1 MNPHNSDPKFK
12 QRRFELSK
20 TFLKYGWTTLALLLL
35 VALVIFPACTGE
47 GPTPTAV
54 VLRAASADLLVDPW
68 NPVAGSNWA
77 YDRWPQNAIQDMG
90 IVADPQTGLWLPWRL
105 DHADVTVQEDLPIGV
120 TAPNDD
126 WLTLDTA
133 TEISVPSD
141 AWADWDADTQEF
153 IEAGTGVTAMTKVV
167 AYYPEDV
174 LDVPYH
180 DGSTLSDED
189 FILPCI
195 LQFDRAKPT
204 SDIYD
209 VSYVSGFTAFI
220 SHFKGIT
227 FDFDQPGYGVVVTY
241 YDDLWY
247 LDAEW
252 IVQYAGIGFAG
263 YPLSNY
269 GEFNFENTSLG
280 ILAESKGELSFSH
293 QKATVETND
302 WLSYIGGPSL
312 GFLSDD
318 LDDVLDSG
326 SGDYQYIPYEPTMGD
341 YITPSE
347 AEARYQNLKDFYDEY
362 GHFYPGTGPYYLDS
376 VDFSGKVVDLKKF
389 TDYDLP
395 GDLFFDFVTPAPSS
409 VPSVTGGWFDEMVLT
424 AEPVGS
430 AAITKLQNDQLD
442 IYAFGMADSDLFAT
456 VEADS
461 DLSYYAAAGT
471 FNEFTFNPANNTTDP
486 FFDNGQMNPLAIRE
500 VREALQ
506 WAIDR
511 DYIVGDIMG
520 GLANARYT
528 ALSTISGDY
537 IRFYDDVGGEYNTV
551 SDLEDEYAYDFSAAD
566 TAIQTAMLAVAN
578 VTRVGGDYKYNG
590 ADIPMI
596 VLTRTEDERQQFGD
610 YLVTQLQ
617 DLGFPATTAQ
627 YGTSTVLGPIWQ
639 GNPHLGLWNAYTGGW
654 INTSIPRDE
663 ATNFGDFYTPLGW
676 PGNPLWEAYTP
687 LPAFFD
693 AANDLYNKA
702 FTTIAQR
709 DTLMNTCLPLSME
722 DNVRMFLV
730 DRLAFSPQQADVVV
744 AADAA
749 AGVYGCWMWAAT
761 IHFEVDGV
769 PVEPLN

>member
-1 MNPHNSDPKFK
+1 
-12 QRRFELSK
+12 LSK
-20 TFLKYGWTTLALLLL
+20 TFLKYGWMMLAVVLL

-47 GPTPTAV
+47 GEGETPL

-68 NPVAGSNWA
+68 NPIAGSNWA

-90 IVADPQTGLWLPWRL
+90 IVADPQTGLWIPWRL

-133 TEISVPSD
+133 ASIAVPED

-153 IEAGTGVTAMTKVV
+153 ITAGPSVTALTKVV
-167 AYYPEDV
+167 AYYPADI
-174 LDVPYH
+174 LDVPFH

-209 VSYVSGFTAFI
+209 SSYVSGFNALM

-227 FDFDQPGYGVVVTY
+227 FDFSDPSYGVIVTY

-269 GEFNFENTSLG
+269 GCFEFPRTSLG
-280 ILAESKGELSFSH
+280 IMAEAAGETSFSH
-293 QKATVETND
+293 QKANVEAND

-312 GFLSDD
+312 GFLSAH
-318 LDDVLDSG
+318 LDAVLDSEDP
-326 SGDYQYIPYEPTMGD
+326 DYQFIPYEPTMGD

-347 AEARYQNLKDFYDEY
+347 AEARYQLLKDFYDEY
-362 GHFYPGTGPYYLDS
+362 GHFYAGTGPYYLAD

-395 GDLFFDFVTPAPSS
+395 GDLFFDYVTPAPVSP
-409 VPSVTGGWFDEMVLT
+409 PSVTGGWFDEMVLNV
-424 AEPVGS
+424 ENVG
-430 AAITKLQNDQLD
+430 AQAIAKLQNDQLD
-442 IYAFGMADSDLFAT
+442 IYAFGMADADLYAT
-456 VEADS
+456 VQADT
-461 DLSYYAAAGT
+461 DHLTYYNAAGT
-471 FNEFTFNPANNTTDP
+471 FNEFTFNPAGNTTNP
-486 FFDNGQMNPLAIRE
+486 FFAATGEFNPFAVRGF
-500 VREALQ
+500 REAMQ
-506 WAIDR
+506 YAVDR

-537 IRFYDDVGGEYNTV
+537 TLFSSTI
-551 SDLEDEYAYDFSAAD
+551 SSLEATYAYDFATAEAD
-566 TAIQTAMLAVAN
+566 IYDALITS
-578 VTRVGGDYKYNG
+578 GDPSWNITKP
-590 ADIPMI
+590 ADEYLCAGESIPMI
-596 VLTRTEDERQQFGD
+596 VLARTEDERSEFGE
-610 YLVTQLQ
+610 YLAAQLQ
-617 DLGFPATTAQ
+617 DLGFPETTVQ
-627 YGTSTVLGPIWQ
+627 YGTGSELSLIWQ
-639 GNPHLGLWNAYTGGW
+639 GDPTLGEWNAYTGGW

-663 ATNFGDFYTPLGW
+663 GTNFGDFYTPLGW

-687 LPAFFD
+687 LPEFYD
-693 AANDLYNKA
+693 AADALYNKL
-702 FTTIAQR
+702 FTTLTER
-709 DTLMNTCLPLSME
+709 ENYFETCLPLSME

-730 DRLAFSPQQADVVV
+730 DRLAFSPQQKDVVV

-749 AGVYGCWMWAAT
+749 AGVYGCWMWAPT

-769 PVEPLN
+769 PVEPTT

>member
-1 MNPHNSDPKFK
+1 
-12 QRRFELSK
+12 LSK
-20 TFLKYGWTTLALLLL
+20 TFLKYGWMMLAVVLL

-47 GPTPTAV
+47 GPTPTSV

-90 IVADPQTGLWLPWRL
+90 IVADPQTGLWIPWRL

-133 TEISVPSD
+133 TEIDVPSD
-141 AWADWDADTQEF
+141 AWADWDATTQEF
-153 IEAGTGVTAMTKVV
+153 IPAGTGVTALTKVV
-167 AYYPEDV
+167 AYYPADI
-174 LDVPYH
+174 LDVPYQ
-180 DGSTLSDED
+180 DGSTLSEAD

-195 LQFDRAKPT
+195 LQFDRAKT
-204 SDIYD
+204 ESDIYD
-209 VSYVSGFTAFI
+209 ASYVSGFNAFI

-227 FDFDQPGYGVVVTY
+227 FDFSDPSYGVIVTY

-263 YPLSNY
+263 YPLSSY
-269 GEFNFENTSLG
+269 GQFEFPRTSLG
-280 ILAESKGELSFSH
+280 ILTETRGETSFSH

-312 GFLSDD
+312 GFLSDA

-326 SGDYQYIPYEPTMGD
+326 SADYQFIPYEPTMGD

-347 AEARYQNLKDFYDEY
+347 AEARYQLLKDFYDEY
-362 GHFYPGTGPYYLDS
+362 GHFYAGTGPYLLAD
-376 VDFSGKVVDLKKF
+376 VDFSGKVVDLVKF

-395 GDLFFDFVTPAPSS
+395 GDLFFDYVTPSP
-409 VPSVTGGWFDEMVLT
+409 VTPPSVTGGWFDEMILT
-424 AEPVGS
+424 VENVGS
-430 AAITKLQNDQLD
+430 QAIAKLQGDQLD
-442 IYAFGMADSDLFAT
+442 IYAFGMADADLFAT
-456 VEADS
+456 VEADT

-486 FFDNGQMNPLAIRE
+486 FFDTGMFNPFAVRGF
-500 VREALQ
+500 REAIQ
-506 WAIDR
+506 YAVDR

-537 IRFYDDVGGEYNTV
+537 IRFSTTYSTV
-551 SDLEDEYAYDFSAAD
+551 PDLEAEYAYDYD
-566 TAIQTAMLAVAN
+566 TADAMIEDALITSGDPSWN
-578 VTRVGGDYKYNG
+578 ITRVGNDYKFNG
-590 ADIPMI
+590 EDIPMI

-610 YLVTQLQ
+610 YLVAQLQ

-627 YGTSTVLGPIWQ
+627 YGTSSVLGPIWQ

-663 ATNFGDFYTPLGW
+663 ATNFGDFYTQLGW
-676 PGNPLWEAYTP
+676 PGNPLWDAYTP

-702 FTTIAQR
+702 FTTIAER
-709 DTLMNTCLPLSME
+709 DDLMNTCLPLSME

-730 DRLAFSPQQADVVV
+730 DRLAFSPQQKDVVV

-761 IHFEVDGV
+761 IHFEDSSGV
-769 PVEPLN
+769 PIEPLN